1 MTKTPDEKN
10 KPKKEPENDC
20 IEELTVLE
28 TFLYEILASENPEL
42 NLKIMKAA
50 VKKVLQDVTPD
61 VIQQIK
67 LDYANALACELEKQD
82 GPVE

>member
-10 KPKKEPENDC
+10 NPKKEPENDC
-20 IEELTVLE
+20 IGEQTDIE
-28 TFLYEILASENPEL
+28 TYLYEILTSENPEL
-42 NLKIMKAA
+42 SPKIMKAT

-61 VIQQIK
+61 VLQQMK
-67 LDYANALACELEKQD
+67 LVYAKALACELEKQD